1 MQCVSTVSIGLQ
13 DGSSVVVFTP
23 SPTSQVCPFVVVSQA
38 EWSAL
43 EEKASANPLL
53 LSVEDGALISGAI
66 VTLWCIAWAVR
77 AVRRALD

>member
-23 SPTSQVCPFVVVSQA
+23 SSTTQSCPFVAVSQS

-53 LSVEDGALISGAI
+53 LSVEDGVLISGAI